1 MRGQEGNFRHTRR
14 RSALPVGLSPCTELG
29 PGFQAP
35 FSSFAAG
42 IASKMRRTWHSG
54 HVKTDA
60 PLRSCLLYVA
70 NAYAEWGPHP

>member
-1 MRGQEGNFRHTRR
+1 MKGIFASRAEKVRAARR
-14 RSALPVGLSPCTELG
+14 LVSMHLIGAW
-29 PGFQAP
+29 FQAP

-70 NAYAEWGPHP
+70 YAYAEWGPHP